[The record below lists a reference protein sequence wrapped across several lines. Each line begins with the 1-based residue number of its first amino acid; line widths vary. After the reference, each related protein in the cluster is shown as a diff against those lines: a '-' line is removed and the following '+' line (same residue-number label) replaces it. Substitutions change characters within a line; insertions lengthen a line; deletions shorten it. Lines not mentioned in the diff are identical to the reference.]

1 MGYCV
6 LSELYCRA
14 MNSTSQLACVNLS
27 GCCPLCCNLRPGSY
41 CIDSMLMYQIFDC
54 LTDVEHGERD
64 ISEKQR
70 KKILLEF
77 FFILRN
83 PIGMEFRN

>member
-54 LTDVEHGERD
+54 LTNVEHGKHDKRQT
-64 ISEKQR
+64 EKTDFVG
-70 KKILLEF
+70 I
-77 FFILRN
+77 FFIPRN